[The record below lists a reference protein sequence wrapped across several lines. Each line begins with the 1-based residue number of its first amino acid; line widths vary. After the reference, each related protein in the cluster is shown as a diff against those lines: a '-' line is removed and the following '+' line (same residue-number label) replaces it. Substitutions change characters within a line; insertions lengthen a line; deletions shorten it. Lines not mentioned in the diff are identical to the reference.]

1 MNSSIKGGHHLNIK
15 STEVS
20 DAPLIHHLMIQAFTK
35 HKDAVPP
42 SSALEETVE
51 SIAVSLHQGEKGL
64 LAYVDD
70 RPVGMVRFQLDDNGI
85 YFYRLSVL
93 PEEQG
98 KGIGKA
104 LLDKLEHIANHNGVT
119 TISCKV
125 RLSANDN
132 ITLYESVGY
141 EIVAEEIISKPGGIN
156 LRVVSME
163 KKCS

>member
-1 MNSSIKGGHHLNIK
+1 M
-15 STEVS
+15 S
-20 DAPLIHHLMIQAFTK
+20 DAPLIHDLMIQAFTK
-35 HKDAVPP
+35 YKDEVPP

-64 LAYVDD
+64 LAYLDD

-98 KGIGKA
+98 KGVGKA
-104 LLDKLEHIANHNGVT
+104 LLAKLEHFAKYNGVT

-132 ITLYESVGY
+132 IALYESVGY
-141 EIVAEEIISKPGGIN
+141 QVVAEEIISKPDGIS
-156 LRVVSME
+156 LQVVSMV
-163 KKCS
+163 KNVVN